1 VRLHAGTGWIARLR
15 RSAIGSA
22 CVGGLVVASACGPAV
37 ATSGSRSAA
46 SQVPQVSRTTLQ
58 AFLDGHTAVSMT
70 PVTASRAL
78 RAVVPDLTRNKAAAM
93 HAALAQHRPGSK
105 VLGVTLARVRGH
117 LIGFAQ
123 ARVVWLVSV
132 DPYGGGYG
140 AGGPP
145 CGAENFVI
153 EVIDPAT
160 GKWIMGSAGRAPG
173 IPPLPVLGPR
183 PRPSP
188 GEHCQDAAPVHRRSP
203 AKP

>member
-1 VRLHAGTGWIARLR
+1 MRLQTGTGWSARLR
-15 RSAIGSA
+15 WSAIGMA
-22 CVGGLVVASACGPAV
+22 CGGGLLVASACGSAV
-37 ATSGSRSAA
+37 ASSESRAAA

-58 AFLDGHTAVSMT
+58 AFLDGHTAVRLT
-70 PVTASRAL
+70 PVTAFQEL
-78 RAVVPDLTRNKAAAM
+78 RAVVPDLTRSKTTAM

-117 LIGFAQ
+117 LIGAPQ

-145 CGAENFVI
+145 CGADNYVI
-153 EVIDPAT
+153 EVINPAT
-160 GKWIMGSAGRAPG
+160 GKWIMGAAGRAPG

-183 PRPSP
+183 PHLSS
-188 GEHCQDAAPVHRRSP
+188 GERCQDVAPLHRSP
-203 AKP
+203 AKS